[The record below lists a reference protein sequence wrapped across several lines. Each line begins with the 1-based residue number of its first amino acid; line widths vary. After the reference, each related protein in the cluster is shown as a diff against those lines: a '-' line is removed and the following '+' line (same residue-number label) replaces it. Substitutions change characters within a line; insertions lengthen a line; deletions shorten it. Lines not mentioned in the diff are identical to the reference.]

1 MLPTW
6 LYCKEESKNLPLF
19 FFFFLFIVQCSE
31 LSGLILHL
39 VSGQH
44 VSMGHLIL
52 LLDFIAPFQSAGQLF
67 KLSADETA
75 TK

>member
-1 MLPTW
+1 MALLQRRKQEPAT
-6 LYCKEESKNLPLF
+6 F